1 MAVKTQP
8 FMRFSQLDSITEIV
22 PGKLI
27 RAQRTVAADEDFLR
41 DHFPLFPVL
50 PGVLM
55 LEALYQASCWLIGH
69 STDFECSVLY
79 LAEAKNVKFADFVG
93 PDETLVIECEL
104 LKQSDDT
111 FTLKCQGTKGDT
123 TAVSARLVIAK
134 SQCDLGGDTQKNHD
148 RFIAAARRDQFAA
161 MFQPR

>member
-1 MAVKTQP
+1 MSVKTQP

-27 RAQRTVAADEDFLR
+27 RAQRKVSADEDFLR
-41 DHFPLFPVL
+41 DHFPLFAVL

-55 LEALYQASCWLIGH
+55 LEALYQASCWLIGQ
-69 STDFECSVLY
+69 TTNFECSVLY

-93 PDETLVIECEL
+93 PDETLDIECEL
-104 LKQSDDT
+104 LKQNDET
-111 FTLKCQGTKGDT
+111 FSLKCQGTKGDT

-134 SQCDLGGDTQKNHD
+134 SHCGLGGDDDRNHD
-148 RFIAAARRDQFAA
+148 RFVAAARREQFAA